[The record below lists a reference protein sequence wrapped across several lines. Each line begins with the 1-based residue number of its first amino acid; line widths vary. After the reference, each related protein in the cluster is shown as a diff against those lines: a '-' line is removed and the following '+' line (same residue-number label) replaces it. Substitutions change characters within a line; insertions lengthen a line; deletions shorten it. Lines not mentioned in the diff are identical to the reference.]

1 MKKILLLVM
10 TVFVG
15 SFAGILCQKS
25 FAMPNP
31 WIDCGD
37 DISCGAGKAGF
48 NMPLRVNK
56 YNVRAM
62 HDMLEITFP
71 LDKKRTVAL
80 RKSTGYYG
88 EETSGVYVDY
98 PFMRTIKLNSGTVLN
113 VRGDKKR
120 YYVATFAADSGYY
133 SLYCEKGMNLDDI
146 NYLYGL
152 IAEADG
158 ERRDIEGGTSYSL
171 EELRRERTVKGVLKP
186 VYTKY
191 DLPTPLKKRGVTNNC
206 FERAN
211 LGDDSACSASEV
223 IMIKDYYKK
232 SSKR

>member
-1 MKKILLLVM
+1 MKKSLIIIMAVLVW
-10 TVFVG
+10 
-15 SFAGILCQKS
+15 SFAGYASQKS

-56 YNVRAM
+56 YSVRAM

-71 LDKKRTVAL
+71 LDKKRNVAL
-80 RKSTGYYG
+80 RKSMGYYG
-88 EETSGVYVDY
+88 EETSGVYIDY
-98 PFMRTIKLNSGTVLN
+98 PIMKTIKLNGSTVLN
-113 VRGDKKR
+113 VRGNKKR
-120 YYVATFAADSGYY
+120 YYVASFAADSGYY

-146 NYLYGL
+146 NYLYNL

-158 ERRDIEGGTSYSL
+158 EKQIVEDKASYSL
-171 EELRRERTVKGVLKP
+171 EELRKERTVKGVFKP
-186 VYTKY
+186 VYTQS
-191 DLPTPLKKRGVTNNC
+191 DLPVALKKRGVTNEC
-206 FERAN
+206 FLRAN
-211 LGDDSACSASEV
+211 LGDNSACSVSEEL
-223 IMIKDYYKK
+223 IIKEYYK